1 MKDSPPTS
9 SENADST
16 LIDLAGRVQR
26 FLHFLKSRWW
36 IVVGAVALGLL
47 GEWTYSHFRPPPAVV
62 VSRML
67 VGGKIRIP
75 DGGLYAEEWQ
85 NFFGTQVELMQGEK
99 IRRRTLD
106 RLRRLRQNQNES
118 PVKIEVSQIRKTTIF
133 VLQATGK
140 DPTYAVNYLNA
151 LMDEYLAYRRE
162 VRSLSSD
169 DTLASLTTQ
178 FLDQEKELKRQ
189 QEGMLEFQRTNSVAL
204 LQEQGSSTHLAK
216 LNQELA
222 DLKLQEA
229 LLAGVIES
237 ATNSDRGQQG
247 ATKVSLAGVAVD
259 LKPKKALEMLKFQ
272 KQEYSQSLLPDH
284 PKMKKLDEEIARVE
298 KLVSLYDTEEKENLS
313 MSKTSIELKI
323 SNVEKAIKEWQDK
336 MLDANRRL
344 AEYTLLKE
352 NLDRVQNLYD
362 HLLRLLQN
370 VGLDKHVDQETVVI
384 MDPAV
389 EEPSKVRVLQKILA
403 GVIGLIVGL
412 GLVGYIATHDD
423 RLTSLKEVKSSFPE
437 KLLGRIPDV
446 PLRKRKRPLEP
457 LTAQDRRHVFAES
470 YRAMRSSLLFLGT
483 GQEKVRTILITSA
496 MPGEGKSTVAANLAR
511 SLAFGGSRVVLVDG
525 DLRTGTLHESLGL
538 PSEPGLAQLASRKS
552 GFASLTIST
561 AVPNLH
567 FIPRG
572 AVSDDCGELFVSGEL
587 DRLLEELSAN
597 FDFVL
602 IDCAPVFAAADSL
615 SLAPKV
621 DGTIFVL
628 RGSYTR
634 ASRAREALDQLYEL
648 EVNVLGVVFNGAK
661 GSMSCYPYFQNRT
674 PRSSP
679 GRLSKAV
686 VGASAN

>member
-1 MKDSPPTS
+1 MKTSLPPSGESDDSP
-9 SENADST
+9 
-16 LIDLAGRVQR
+16 LIALAGRAQR

-36 IVVGAVALGLL
+36 IIVGTIALGLL
-47 GEWTYSHFRPPPAVV
+47 GQWVYNHFWPPPALA

-75 DGGLYAEEWQ
+75 EGGLYAEEWQ

-106 RLRRLRQNQNES
+106 RLRRLKQTQNES
-118 PVKIEVSQIRKTTIF
+118 PVKIEVTQIRKTTIF
-133 VLQATGK
+133 VLQASGK
-140 DPTYAVNYLNA
+140 DATYTVNYLNA

-178 FLDQEKELKRQ
+178 FLEQEKELKRQ

-204 LQEQGSSTHLAK
+204 LQEQGSSANLTK

-222 DLKLQEA
+222 DLKLQAA
-229 LLAGVIES
+229 LVAGVISSNE
-237 ATNSDRGQQG
+237 ADQA
-247 ATKVSLAGVAVD
+247 ATKISLTGVAGD

-298 KLVSLYDTEEKENLS
+298 KLVSLYDAEEMERLTAAKA
-313 MSKTSIELKI
+313 SIALKI
-323 SNVEKAIKEWQDK
+323 ANLEKAIKEWEDK

-362 HLLRLLQN
+362 HLLHLLQN

-384 MDPAV
+384 MDQAV
-389 EEPSKVRVLQKILA
+389 EVPTQVRVVQKILA
-403 GVIGLIVGL
+403 CMIGLILGL
-412 GLVGYIATHDD
+412 GLVGFIASHDD
-423 RLTSLKEVKSSFPE
+423 RLTSLKEVRSSFPE
-437 KLLGRIPDV
+437 KLLGQVPNV
-446 PLRKRKRPLEP
+446 PLGKRQRVLEP
-457 LTAQDRRHVFAES
+457 LTAQDRRRVFSES
-470 YRAMRSSLLFLGT
+470 YRAMRSSLLFMRN
-483 GQEKVRTILITSA
+483 GQEGVRTILITSA

-511 SLAFGGSRVVLVDG
+511 SLAFGGYRVVLVDG

-538 PSEPGLAQLASRKS
+538 PSEPGLAQLRFSKT
-552 GFASLTIST
+552 GFPNLTIPT

-572 AVSDDCGELFVSGEL
+572 AVSADCGELFVSGEL
-587 DRLLEELSAN
+587 DQLLEALSGN
-597 FDFVL
+597 YDFVL

-628 RGSYTR
+628 RSSFTR
-634 ASRAREALDQLYEL
+634 ASLAREALNQLYQL
-648 EVNVLGVVFNGAK
+648 EVRVLGVVLNGVK
-661 GSMSCYPYFQNRT
+661 GSTACYPYFKNSQ
-674 PRSSP
+674 PLP
-679 GRLSKAV
+679 AQ
-686 VGASAN
+686 AA

>member
-1 MKDSPPTS
+1 MNASLS
-9 SENADST
+9 SSGENADSP
-16 LIDLAGRVQR
+16 LITLAGRAQR

-47 GEWTYSHFRPPPAVV
+47 GQWAFNHFWPPPVLV

-106 RLRRLRQNQNES
+106 RLRRLKQNQNES

-140 DPTYAVNYLNA
+140 DTTYTVNYLNA

-178 FLDQEKELKRQ
+178 FLEQEKELKRL

-204 LQEQGSSTHLAK
+204 LQEQGSSANLAK
-216 LNQELA
+216 LNQQLA
-222 DLKLQEA
+222 DLKLQAA
-229 LLAGVIES
+229 LVAGVIEP
-237 ATNSDRGQQG
+237 ATDSNGAEET
-247 ATKVSLAGVAVD
+247 ATKISLSGVAGD

-284 PKMKKLDEEIARVE
+284 PKMKKLDDEIARVE
-298 KLVSLYDTEEKENLS
+298 KLVSLYNAEEMERVTTAKA
-313 MSKTSIELKI
+313 SIDLKI
-323 SNVEKAIKEWQDK
+323 HNVEKAIKEWEDK

-344 AEYTLLKE
+344 AEYTMLKE

-362 HLLRLLQN
+362 HLLHLLQN

-384 MDPAV
+384 MDQAV
-389 EEPSKVRVLQKILA
+389 EVPTKARTIQQILA
-403 GVIGLIVGL
+403 GMIGLILGL
-412 GLVGYIATHDD
+412 GLVGFIATHDD
-423 RLTSLKEVKSSFPE
+423 RLTSLEEVKSSFPE
-437 KLLGRIPDV
+437 KLLGQV
-446 PLRKRKRPLEP
+446 PEVPRRKRKPLEP
-457 LTAQDRRHVFAES
+457 LTAQDPRHVFAES
-470 YRAMRSSLLFLGT
+470 YRAMRSSLLRMGMR
-483 GQEKVRTILITSA
+483 QKRARTILVTSA
-496 MPGEGKSTVAANLAR
+496 VPGEGKSTVAANLAR

-538 PSEPGLAQLASRKS
+538 PSEPGLAQLRSGKT
-552 GFASLTIST
+552 GFADLAIPTT
-561 AVPNLH
+561 VPNLH

-587 DRLLEELSAN
+587 DRLLEELSTH

-602 IDCAPVFAAADSL
+602 IDCAPAFAAADSL

-628 RGSYTR
+628 RRSLTR
-634 ASRAREALDQLYEL
+634 ARMARETLAQLYQL
-648 EVNVLGVVFNGAK
+648 EVQVLGVVFNGAK
-661 GSMSCYPYFQNRT
+661 GSTAFYPYFQKPNA
-674 PRSSP
+674 RSSRVS
-679 GRLSKAV
+679 GAV
-686 VGASAN
+686 VGANAN